1 MLVVIDQHPAGKVNG
16 RYIEQFAF
24 YKYITGQYLCAQHP
38 YPEVELA
45 GKTRFQYG
53 NLRKLILWK
62 NIFHFFQFIYFGIV
76 QFTLCKRNFFIPQFM
91 KKEKVNKPENDQWQH
106 HNKQESVCNKRP
118 PFYALHA
125 GFFFGPGKFR
135 FRVNFLPDSPVNFY
149 SGSVCI
155 PRFILKEFPDVL
167 MRIGSNSTYALS
179 TGYTST
185 FPTKL
190 PYRSIGA
197 FYLPK
202 NTKNADLAVF
212 VASGPWKTLGKY
224 GPKTKRAEGLSFH
237 PTIEIV
243 NGPADSKGVK
253 TQVAQIKIVAPE
265 SLAKSK
271 GVYRLAAFDQ
281 KGKKMKSAGALTRSG
296 EQSPSEFM
304 FEPEGKSIGR
314 LELEYRPY
322 EPLKF
327 SSVALQPK
335 S

>member
-1 MLVVIDQHPAGKVNG
+1 MLAAVFALTLQTQWITKLPSGATVKLVAVMDAYTKAAWTPAGTRQNFPTKDFLVTAEKDKL
-16 RYIEQFAF
+16 RMQKAVAF
-24 YKYITGQYLCAQHP
+24 VLDFDHQK
-38 YPEVELA
+38 
-45 GKTRFQYG
+45 
-53 NLRKLILWK
+53 
-62 NIFHFFQFIYFGIV
+62 
-76 QFTLCKRNFFIPQFM
+76 
-91 KKEKVNKPENDQWQH
+91 
-106 HNKQESVCNKRP
+106 
-118 PFYALHA
+118 
-125 GFFFGPGKFR
+125 
-135 FRVNFLPDSPVNFY
+135 
-149 SGSVCI
+149 
-155 PRFILKEFPDVL
+155 LKEFPDVL
-167 MRIGSNSTYALS
+167 MSIGSNSTYALS
-179 TGYTST
+179 TGYTSM

-202 NTKNADLAVF
+202 NMKNADLDVF